1 MPVRGPHVA
10 RGCKR
15 AVGKRGGM
23 RIAGNEQRIAEDA
36 GPALEQFHDQGAI
49 VALDCRHERVTLG
62 CRIDRL
68 DVGELPVLAC
78 MELPP

>member
-1 MPVRGPHVA
+1 
-10 RGCKR
+10 
-15 AVGKRGGM
+15 M

-49 VALDCRHERVTLG
+49 VALG
-62 CRIDRL
+62 CGIDRL